1 MRKVALLITTV
12 FLWITA
18 LQAAYLE
25 KVPVV
30 LLQPN
35 GDTLHCFATGD
46 DYYQWL
52 HDKDNYTII
61 LDETTGFYVYAN
73 VQRGWLVPTD
83 LIPGVDSPKE
93 VLSPGLN
100 ISTQKMRLLREKME
114 EGTRVAPPK
123 NNFRNIGSMNNI
135 VIFIQ
140 LADAESFTK
149 PVSYFNSIFNNST
162 SETAN
167 SVHNYIKKTSYQQM
181 FVTSHFY
188 PAPRTDTVIAY
199 RDIYPI
205 QYYMPYS
212 EENSVGYLQNDTISQ
227 RTEREHA
234 LLKRAV
240 EFAASSIPES
250 MDLDFNEDGYV
261 DNISFIIQGEL
272 GAWASLLWP
281 HRWSLFSEEVYIHG
295 LRVWDYNF
303 LMTHPTY
310 LNTSV
315 LSHELMH
322 TFGFPDLYR
331 YSYEGTPV
339 GSWDIMAGNGNPPQ
353 QTGAYLKWKYGGW
366 IDEIPEITEAGFY
379 TLYSNQNHK
388 EGSVY
393 KIASPDPNQFFV
405 LEYRKKEP
413 PFDSTIPSSGVIISR
428 INQLYDGNAGTD
440 FINYF
445 DEVYIYRYGGT
456 MEVDG
461 YPDVAAFHHYS
472 TLLNQFNPWTNPN
485 TFLTDGTVCFFELNQ
500 FGALL
505 QDSITFYYSPEPVGV
520 RENIIEAGSVKLF
533 PNPAQDQITIWVD
546 AEDGETIDYQLI
558 DIQGRMVHA
567 GGLQVQNN
575 YIDISQLSPGIYF
588 AKIRQGE
595 TENRIK
601 FIKQ

>member
-1 MRKVALLITTV
+1 MRKVLLLVTTI

-18 LQAAYLE
+18 IQAAYLE

-30 LLQPN
+30 LFQPN
-35 GDTLHCFATGD
+35 GNTLYCFATGD

-61 LDETTGFYVYAN
+61 LDQTTGFYVYAN
-73 VQRGWLVPTD
+73 LERGQLVPTN
-83 LIPGVDSPKE
+83 LIPGVDSPKR

-100 ISTQKMRLLREKME
+100 ISAQKMRLLREKME
-114 EGTRVAPPK
+114 VGTREAPPK
-123 NNFRNIGSMNNI
+123 NNFRNIGTMNNI
-135 VIFIQ
+135 VIFIR
-140 LADAESFTK
+140 LADADDFTQ
-149 PVSYFNSIFNNST
+149 PITYFNSIFNDS
-162 SETAN
+162 S
-167 SVHNYIKKTSYQQM
+167 SVADVSVYNYVKKTSYQQL
-181 FVTSHFY
+181 FVSSHFF
-188 PAPRTDTVIAY
+188 PAPNGDTIIAY
-199 RDIYPI
+199 QDIYPI

-212 EENSVGYLQNDTISQ
+212 EENTIGYLQNDTISE

-240 EFAASSIPES
+240 QFAANSIPTS
-250 MDLDFNEDGYV
+250 MNLDFNGDGFV

-303 LMTHPTY
+303 LMTHPAY

-315 LSHELMH
+315 LSHELLH

-339 GSWDIMAGNGNPPQ
+339 GTWDIMAGNGNPPQ

-366 IDEIPEITEAGFY
+366 IEGIPEITEAGFY

-393 KIASPDPNQFFV
+393 KIASPDPNQFFI

-413 PFDSTIPSSGVIISR
+413 PFDLSIPSSGVIISR
-428 INQLYDGNAGTD
+428 INQLYDGNAETD
-440 FINYF
+440 FIDYF
-445 DEVYIYRYGGT
+445 DEVYIYRSEGT
-456 MEVDG
+456 MEDDG
-461 YPDVAAFHHYS
+461 NIYAAAFS
-472 TLLNQFNPWTNPN
+472 QNSFLNQFNPWTNPYP
-485 TFLTDGTVCFFELNQ
+485 FLTDGTVCFFELNQ
-500 FGALL
+500 FGIPFR
-505 QDSITFYYSPEPVGV
+505 DSITFYYSPEPVGV
-520 RENIIEAGSVKLF
+520 QENIVDAGSVKLF

-546 AEDGETIDYQLI
+546 AEDGEVIDYQLI
-558 DIQGRMVHA
+558 DIHGRVVLA
-567 GGLQVQNN
+567 GQLQVQNN
-575 YIDISQLSPGIYF
+575 YINVSQLSPGIYF
-588 AKIRQGE
+588 ANIRQGE